1 MNARNI
7 TDAAFLDALSNLGR
21 KPEPSLNIAR
31 VVRDFDGDF
40 AKLTD
45 ICQRIVNA
53 ARGSRGEFVKQS
65 EFDALKAFVQ
75 YADGDFALIGICR
88 PETGQDMDQQTGREG
103 SRLSQYEDDLRR

>member
-1 MNARNI
+1 MTARDI

-53 ARGSRGEFVKQS
+53 GRGSRGETVKAS
-65 EFDALKAFVQ
+65 EFDALKAFVKH
-75 YADGDFALIGICR
+75 ADGDFALIGICR
-88 PETGQDMDQQTGREG
+88 SERDVDELPIGA
-103 SRLSQYEDDLRR
+103 SRKRYDEDEVWK